1 MENSENKSIAMNHRN
16 EFESDSRRSN
26 QRFRGE
32 KRPHRDDSSASSR
45 SSLSSCGK
53 KEKEFDPVVL
63 DRRQKQIDYGKNTIS
78 YDNYV
83 SKVPKDQRPTYL
95 PRTPDKNVKYSRRQW
110 DGLIKAWKLRIHAW
124 NANGES
130 DVFETV
136 DEWKNHDPILGVAEE
151 DSIKTKKENSTK
163 KEESSTSFSFN
174 WSDDVEEQE
183 KKDAMKKHRKCGK
196 IRRTNLISLT

>member
-16 EFESDSRRSN
+16 DYDSDSRRSN

-53 KEKEFDPVVL
+53 KEKEFDPIVL

-83 SKVPKDQRPTYL
+83 LKVPKDSRPTYL
-95 PRTPDKNVKYSRRQW
+95 PRTPDKNIKYSRRQW

-130 DVFETV
+130 DVFEAV
-136 DEWKNHDPILGVAEE
+136 DEWKSEDPILGSNKE
-151 DSIKTKKENSTK
+151 DSVKTKEGTSIK
-163 KEESSTSFSFN
+163 KEEPSFSFT

-183 KKDAMKKHRKCGK
+183 KKEILKRRKVGKKE
-196 IRRTNLISLT
+196 

>member
-1 MENSENKSIAMNHRN
+1 MGNHRN
-16 EFESDSRRSN
+16 DFDIDSRRSN
-26 QRFRGE
+26 QRFRCE

-45 SSLSSCGK
+45 SSRSSCSK
-53 KEKEFDPVVL
+53 REKELDPVVL
-63 DRRQKQIDYGKNTIS
+63 ERRQKQIDYGKNTIS

-83 SKVPKDQRPTYL
+83 SKVSKDQRPNYL

-110 DGLIKAWKLRIHAW
+110 DGLIKSWKLRIHAW

-136 DEWKNHDPILGVAEE
+136 DEWKNQDPILGEE
-151 DSIKTKKENSTK
+151 DPTKTKKENSSK

-174 WSDDVEEQE
+174 WSDEVEEQE
-183 KKDAMKKHRKCGK
+183 KKDAIKKERKCGK
-196 IRRTNLISLT
+196 IRKTNFNCGLHSNQSFR

>member
-16 EFESDSRRSN
+16 DYDSDSRRSN

-53 KEKEFDPVVL
+53 KEKEFDPIVL

-83 SKVPKDQRPTYL
+83 LKVPKDSRPTYL
-95 PRTPDKNVKYSRRQW
+95 PRTPDKNIKYSRRQW

-130 DVFETV
+130 DVFEAV
-136 DEWKNHDPILGVAEE
+136 DEWKSEDPILGSNKE
-151 DSIKTKKENSTK
+151 DSVKTKEGTSIK
-163 KEESSTSFSFN
+163 KEEPSFSFT

-183 KKDAMKKHRKCGK
+183 KKNSMRKERKCGK
-196 IRRTNLISLT
+196 IRRTNPISLI

>member
-151 DSIKTKKENSTK
+151 DSTKTKKENSTTKKENSTK

-183 KKDAMKKHRKCGK
+183 KKETILKRRKVGKKE
-196 IRRTNLISLT
+196 

>member
-1 MENSENKSIAMNHRN
+1 MIMAMTRDEATTDIEAKKDHIETIVQPQVRLH
-16 EFESDSRRSN
+16 
-26 QRFRGE
+26 FR
-32 KRPHRDDSSASSR
+32 HAA
-45 SSLSSCGK
+45 K

-63 DRRQKQIDYGKNTIS
+63 ERRQKQIDYGKNTIS

-95 PRTPDKNVKYSRRQW
+95 PRTPDKNIKYSRRQW

-124 NANGES
+124 NKDGDS

-136 DEWKNHDPILGVAEE
+136 DEWKPEDPILGVTEKG
-151 DSIKTKKENSTK
+151 DSTKTKLEKSTK
-163 KEESSTSFSFN
+163 NEESSFSFN

-183 KKDAMKKHRKCGK
+183 KKDAMRRERKCGK
-196 IRRTNLISLT
+196 VRRTNLITLT